1 MTRGRKALLAVLAL
15 ALAVLLWLSL
25 PQPSTPPAISARPA
39 LNRDDALERLR
50 RLEARDDSARL
61 YPPCRT
67 LVLDHGVKTPRAY
80 VLLHGFTN
88 CPRQFGTLARLLYD
102 DGANVLVPRM
112 PRHGLA
118 NAGRSVLSDLT
129 AAELVATSA
138 EAVDIARGFGD
149 RVSVVGLSSSAVVAA
164 WLAQHRTDIDQ
175 VLLIAPSFAP
185 KDVPEALAVRLSN
198 ALLRI
203 PGIFIPWDPEHKRPY
218 GPKSAYAGF
227 STHALASVYE
237 LGAQVLRAKPP
248 ARGTQVLLVT
258 TPHDEGVNNGIARGL
273 EKRWLDQGADLR
285 SFEFPAAAWVHHD
298 MIDPE
303 QPYERVAV
311 VYPLLREFLD
321 TGRAPTLAD
330 SAAYGRDSTRASA
343 KAPDQAGAAPP

>member
-1 MTRGRKALLAVLAL
+1 V
-15 ALAVLLWLSL
+15 
-25 PQPSTPPAISARPA
+25 
-39 LNRDDALERLR
+39 NRDEALERLR
-50 RLEARDDSARL
+50 RLEARDDTVAL

-80 VLLHGFTN
+80 VVLHGFTN

-102 DGANVLVPRM
+102 GGANVIVPRM

-118 NAGRSVLSDLT
+118 NAPKSVLSDLT
-129 AAELVATSA
+129 AAELVATSG
-138 EAVDIARGFGD
+138 EAVDIAGGLGD
-149 RVSVVGLSSSAVVAA
+149 HVSVVGLSSGAVIAA
-164 WLAQHRTDIDQ
+164 WLAQHRADIDQ
-175 VLLIAPSFAP
+175 ILLIAPSFAP
-185 KDVPEALAVRLSN
+185 KDVPEWLAVPLSN

-203 PGIFIPWDPEHKRPY
+203 SDVFIPWDPEHKRPY

-227 STHALASVYE
+227 STHALARVYE
-237 LGAQVLRAKPP
+237 LGAHVLGAKPP
-248 ARGTQVLLVT
+248 ARGTRVLLVT
-258 TPHDEGVNNGIARGL
+258 TPLDEGVNNEIAGEL
-273 EKRWLDQGADLR
+273 GKRWLEQGADVR

-311 VYPLLREFLD
+311 VYPLLRKFLD
-321 TGRAPTLAD
+321 TGQAPTLAD

-343 KAPDQAGAAPP
+343 EAPDQAGAAPP

>member
-1 MTRGRKALLAVLAL
+1 MTRGRKALLAMLAVVV
-15 ALAVLLWLSL
+15 AVLLWLFL
-25 PQPSTPPAISARPA
+25 PSPWIPPATSARPA
-39 LNRDDALERLR
+39 LSRDDALERLR
-50 RLEARDDSARL
+50 RLEARDDSVRL

-67 LVLDHGVKTPRAY
+67 LVLDHGVRTPRAY

-118 NAGRSVLSDLT
+118 NAPKSVLSDLT
-129 AAELVATSA
+129 AAELVATSG
-138 EAVDIARGFGD
+138 EAVDIARGLGD
-149 RVSVVGLSSSAVVAA
+149 HVSVVGLSSSALVAA
-164 WLAQHRTDIDQ
+164 WLTQHRTDIDQ

-185 KDVPEALAVRLSN
+185 KYVPEGLAVPLSN
-198 ALLRI
+198 ALLRL
-203 PGIFIPWDPEHKRPY
+203 PDVFIPWDPEHKQPY

-227 STHALASVYE
+227 SAYALARVYE
-237 LGAQVLRAKPP
+237 LGAHVLRTKPP
-248 ARGTQVLLVT
+248 ARGTRVLIVT
-258 TPHDEGVNNGIARGL
+258 TPHDEGVNNEIARAL
-273 EKRWLDQGADLR
+273 EKRWLEQGVDVR

-321 TGRAPTLAD
+321 TGHVPTLAD
-330 SAAYGRDSTRASA
+330 SAAYGRDSTRAVA

>member
-1 MTRGRKALLAVLAL
+1 MTRGRRARLAFVAVVLA
-15 ALAVLLWLSL
+15 ALLWLFL
-25 PQPSTPPAISARPA
+25 PPPWTPPATSARPA

-50 RLEARDDSARL
+50 RLEARDDSVGL

-67 LVLDHGVKTPRAY
+67 LVLDHGVRTPRAY

-118 NAGRSVLSDLT
+118 NAPRSVLSGLT
-129 AAELVATSA
+129 AAELVETSG
-138 EAVDIARGFGD
+138 EAVDIARGFGEH
-149 RVSVVGLSSSAVVAA
+149 VSVVGLSSSAVVAA
-164 WLAQHRTDIDQ
+164 WLAQHRADIDQ

-185 KDVPEALAVRLSN
+185 KHVPEGLAVPLSN
-198 ALLRI
+198 ALLHV
-203 PGIFIPWDPEHKRPY
+203 PGIFIPWDPEHKWPY

-227 STHALASVYE
+227 STHALARVYE
-237 LGAQVLRAKPP
+237 LGAHVFRTKPP
-248 ARGTQVLLVT
+248 ARGTRVLIVT
-258 TPHDEGVNNGIARGL
+258 TPRDEGVNNGIAREL
-273 EKRWLDQGADLR
+273 EKRWLEQGVDLR

-298 MIDPE
+298 MIDPQ
-303 QPYERVAV
+303 QPYERVAL

-330 SAAYGRDSTRASA
+330 SAAYGRDSTQAA
-343 KAPDQAGAAPP
+343 AEAPDQAGTALP